1 MTVPAPESARIVWST
16 AVSAVE
22 PDLLY
27 RGYRVDDLAESA
39 TFLEAAFL
47 LVSGDLPTSEQWA
60 DWQALLIGGLTLPDN
75 IVSWL
80 KRVPAAATPMDV
92 LSGGLTRTR
101 LAEGPPVRG
110 TSQDV
115 QDSLPHWLG
124 FVTAVVAARVR
135 MTRGDLPVEPRDD
148 LGFAG
153 NVWWLFQGREPSP
166 PVEKSLETLLVLG
179 ADHGMTPATVAV
191 RLAAASGA
199 DFPAALQAG
208 ISVAMSRRPVGQ
220 AEASLDVLHDV
231 RSADRARVWVG
242 QMAAKEK
249 AIAGFEH
256 RIYRVGDPRA
266 DWVAPLCRR
275 AAERTGRLEREELAS
290 AIEGAVWDLLQRLP
304 SVIWPAARL
313 LDYLGFDRST
323 FGPLY
328 VIARMAGWAAHFV
341 EQRESGRSP
350 TTTTQYVG
358 IPPRRFQA
366 DHERA

>member
-1 MTVPAPESARIVWST
+1 MTVPASESARIAWST

-39 TFLEAAFL
+39 TFLETAFL

-101 LAEGPPVRG
+101 LAEGPPARG

-135 MTRGDLPVEPRDD
+135 MTRGDLAVEPRDD

-166 PVEKSLETLLVLG
+166 AVEKSLETLLVLG

-242 QMAAKEK
+242 QMAAKDK
-249 AIAGFEH
+249 SIAGFEH
-256 RIYRVGDPRA
+256 RI
-266 DWVAPLCRR
+266 
-275 AAERTGRLEREELAS
+275 
-290 AIEGAVWDLLQRLP
+290 
-304 SVIWPAARL
+304 
-313 LDYLGFDRST
+313 
-323 FGPLY
+323 
-328 VIARMAGWAAHFV
+328 
-341 EQRESGRSP
+341 
-350 TTTTQYVG
+350 
-358 IPPRRFQA
+358 
-366 DHERA
+366 